1 MRLSSLLFASAI
13 PVALSIGWLGAG
25 CIRFS
30 DEPAARADAGDSGVI
45 DAPGEGAVDTGPP
58 CNPDAGAPGSLCD
71 KYGGAAT
78 VKALTKELVG
88 TLAADCRINKHFLA
102 LTPERLAFVQECL
115 ELQLGQVLGCACV
128 VYPGKTS
135 KGEQCRDMKT
145 SHVGKGISGDD
156 FNALIDDAVATM
168 KKLGVSD
175 EDIGKV
181 GAVLGSAPVKNDV
194 VEKTTP
200 GLTKTACDGGTE
212 TGGDGGSI
220 PPY

>member
-1 MRLSSLLFASAI
+1 MRRSSLLFASAI
-13 PVALSIGWLGAG
+13 PLSVALWGG

-30 DEPAARADAGDSGVI
+30 DEPAARADAGDSGGS
-45 DAPGEGAVDTGPP
+45 DATDTASDTAPL
-58 CNPDAGAPGSLCD
+58 CNPEAGAPGSLCD
-71 KYGGAAT
+71 KYGGAGT
-78 VKALTKELVG
+78 VKALTKELVA

-115 ELQLGQVLGCACV
+115 ELQIGQVLGCACV
-128 VYPGKTS
+128 VYPAKTS

-156 FNALIDDAVATM
+156 FSALIDDAVATM

-181 GAVLGSAPVKNDV
+181 GAVLGSTALKSDV

-200 GLTKTACDGGTE
+200 GLTKTGCDGGTE
-212 TGGDGGSI
+212 AGTDGGSI